1 MSPFALRQLFLRG
14 KDANSVTILIQPC
27 SFVLPVQESCTKLAT
42 GRADG
47 SALFDGGLARFLRVQ

>member
-1 MSPFALRQLFLRG
+1 
-14 KDANSVTILIQPC
+14 
-27 SFVLPVQESCTKLAT
+27 VQESCTKLAT